1 MMRGLCVELLQYITE
16 AIDLRLSDEEI
27 NARLDDVA
35 SRDDISNREYTL
47 IYDNAMLAYHCKLA

>member
-1 MMRGLCVELLQYITE
+1 MMRGLCIELLHYVTE

-47 IYDNAMLAYHCKLA
+47 IYDNAMLAYKCKIA